1 MSILPAEC
9 GQSFR
14 LLHIYSK
21 KGDKIAI
28 SEANSLLFNDPFG
41 LIGHFFR
48 YNSCRWLLNL
58 INVSMY
64 ILRRRKVALCYFTT

>member
-28 SEANSLLFNDPFG
+28 SEANSFLINNPLG
-41 LIGHFFR
+41 LIGHFF
-48 YNSCRWLLNL
+48 C
-58 INVSMY
+58 
-64 ILRRRKVALCYFTT
+64 